1 MFIRK
6 TTIAMTMSLL
16 FFTSGNL
23 LAGLASANYNY
34 INDLVGDRAMGLG
47 GAYAAM
53 SDDPSGAYYN
63 PAGLAFAFDNQI
75 SLSVNTYKGKNIV
88 YKNAVWSNNDYN
100 QNISAFYPSFFGVVQ
115 TIGKAKFAL
124 VFININNE
132 ILDQDDRY
140 NNIKIPETGPTRD
153 VIADTYINYNN
164 TDNTFL
170 FGLST
175 GFFLNKK
182 TSLGF
187 SLFALSRK
195 REQIFNQ
202 MNVIVD
208 DPAAVYTAGDIY
220 ITNKYRTDKFFGML
234 GKFGIQ
240 WMPMNKI
247 AFGLTVGGGGFFSH
261 YNQTQTLQNGVITS
275 SKGYVSGSA
284 LPVEV
289 RAGVAY
295 FPSNKFLITAD
306 VIGDFGTTYYDT
318 EVKNTINGALG
329 AEYYITD
336 IMPVRLG
343 LFTNFANTPEIVNSK
358 TGQDMHVDLYGV
370 STSISLQSRNSSITL
385 SGFYQYGIGKTQI
398 GTDINKTETTTVQNY
413 QIALTGT
420 AKY

>member
-1 MFIRK
+1 
-6 TTIAMTMSLL
+6 MSLI
-16 FFTSGNL
+16 FSTTGSL

-47 GAYAAM
+47 GAYVAI

-75 SLSVNTYKGKNIV
+75 SLSVNTFKGKSIV
-88 YKNAVWSNNDYN
+88 YEKAVWSKNDYN
-100 QNISAFYPSFFGVVQ
+100 QEISSFYPSFFGVVQ

-124 VFININNE
+124 VFINTNNE

-140 NNIKIPETGPTRD
+140 YKIKIPETGPTRD
-153 VIADTYINYNN
+153 ITADTHINYNN

-170 FGLST
+170 FGLSS

-187 SLFALSRK
+187 SLFALNRK
-195 REQIFNQ
+195 REQVFNQ
-202 MNVIVD
+202 MNVIVN
-208 DPAAVYTAGDIY
+208 DPAAVYTAGDIF
-220 ITNKYRTDKFFGML
+220 ITNKYQTDEFWGML

-247 AFGLTVGGGGFFSH
+247 AFGLTIGGGGFFSH
-261 YNQTQTLQNGVITS
+261 FNETQTLQNGALST
-275 SKGYVSGSA
+275 SKGNVSSSA

-289 RAGVAY
+289 RLGTAY
-295 FPSNKFLITAD
+295 FPSNRLLLTAD
-306 VIGDFGTTYYDT
+306 VIGHFGTTNFDT
-318 EVKNTINGALG
+318 QVQNTINGAIG
-329 AEYYITD
+329 TEYYITD
-336 IMPVRLG
+336 IMPIRLG
-343 LFTNFANTPEIVNSK
+343 FFTNFANTPEMVK
-358 TGQDMHVDLYGV
+358 TKTRQDMHVDLYGV

-385 SGFYQYGIGKTQI
+385 SGFYQYGTGKSEI
-398 GTDINKTETTTVQNY
+398 GTDTGVTETAIVQNY